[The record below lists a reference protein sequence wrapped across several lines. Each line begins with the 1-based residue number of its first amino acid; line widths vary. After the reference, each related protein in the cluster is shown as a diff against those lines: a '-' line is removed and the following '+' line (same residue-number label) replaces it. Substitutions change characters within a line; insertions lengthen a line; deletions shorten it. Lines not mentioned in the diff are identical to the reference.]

1 MPKKKPIPK
10 SKPVKKTHRSFTAS
24 ERAGIDIHALINTMK
39 DEARR
44 IELFNELEEL
54 TGCPRYAI
62 SIQSDLTIPILEEMV
77 EILNGS

>member
-1 MPKKKPIPK
+1 MPKKKP
-10 SKPVKKTHRSFTAS
+10 VKKKQTHRSYTPS